1 MHARID
7 DGKKDLRDLADRVYS
22 DGFLAGLAKRFAFDL
37 AEHNAA
43 YELRRMAYSYIAL
56 RRDSGDD
63 WQDEQRTRYR
73 RLRTAI
79 SGFAELLKTFEDDD
93 IATDL
98 FLTGQWK
105 ADQGFASD
113 ELIASQKGKTRND
126 LLYRHLLGLLD
137 LLDATAQRKIAS
149 YKGTR
154 GPRRNDG
161 LEAIV
166 MKAFVFWKMDL
177 KRRFTVDYHKGAGL
191 TEAFQFLRA
200 LIDPLD
206 DVTDQQI
213 ISTMRRQI
221 ALQRGGWE
229 KRAKGAELKTKS
241 AK

>member
-1 MHARID
+1 MRARID
-7 DGKKDLRDLADRVYS
+7 DGKKDPRELADRVYS
-22 DGFLAGLAKRFAFDL
+22 DKFLAGLAKRFAFDL

-43 YELRRMAYSYIAL
+43 YELRRMAFSYIAL
-56 RRDSGDD
+56 RRDDGDD
-63 WQDEQRTRYR
+63 WQEEQRTRYR
-73 RLRTAI
+73 RLRTAVT
-79 SGFAELLKTFEDDD
+79 SFAELVKTFEDDD
-93 IATDL
+93 IATEL
-98 FLTGQWK
+98 FLTGHGQ
-105 ADQGFASD
+105 AHQGVASD
-113 ELIASQKGKTRND
+113 ELIASQKDETRND
-126 LLYRHLLGLLD
+126 LLYRHLRGLLD
-137 LLDATAQRKIAS
+137 LLGETAQRKIAS

-166 MKAFVFWKMDL
+166 MKAFVFWTADL
-177 KRRFTVDYHKGAGL
+177 KRRFTLDYHKGAGL

-229 KRAKGAELKTKS
+229 KRAKPPRIRKTKP
-241 AK
+241 